1 MMCKICKR
9 DGFKNEHGLQIH
21 MAKEHGHQKSP
32 DQRHQHN
39 HHMGPPRDSRNHH
52 RGPPRDSGEHHRGPP
67 RDSREHPR
75 HNVSLLSL

>member
-9 DGFKNEHGLQIH
+9 DGFKNEHGLHIH
-21 MAKEHGHQKSP
+21 MAKEHG
-32 DQRHQHN
+32 HQHN

-75 HNVSLLSL
+75 HNVSLLSP